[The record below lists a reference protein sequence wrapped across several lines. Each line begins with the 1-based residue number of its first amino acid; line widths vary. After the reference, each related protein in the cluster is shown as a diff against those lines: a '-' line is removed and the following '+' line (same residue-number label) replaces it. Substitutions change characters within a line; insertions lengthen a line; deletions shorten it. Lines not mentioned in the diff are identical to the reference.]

1 MSLIRPP
8 CSETA
13 PVHGRTEPTVPP
25 NARARG
31 DGMADTY
38 HDEVIIKLR
47 ANLDST
53 MVTRLFT
60 DNPIAS

>member
-1 MSLIRPP
+1 VSRQFTE
-8 CSETA
+8 CS
-13 PVHGRTEPTVPP
+13 R
-25 NARARG
+25 NG
-31 DGMADTY
+31 DGMADTH
-38 HDEVIIKLR
+38 HDEVIIKVR

>member
-1 MSLIRPP
+1 MPAQGL
-8 CSETA
+8 T
-13 PVHGRTEPTVPP
+13 
-25 NARARG
+25 
-31 DGMADTY
+31 GMADTY
-38 HDEVIIKLR
+38 HDEVIIKVR